1 MGSINKIVKKS
12 PSFIK
17 RLYYN
22 AIPFS
27 KRYGKVYEDTLSFLI
42 ESSKWDIQTKKDYQY
57 LEMKKL
63 LRHCYKNVPFYRNI
77 FISNG
82 WKVEDFRSIDD
93 LKNFPVLTKRII
105 MDNYQNMIAVNFA
118 DHKYYPISTSGTS
131 GDKLKFYVNDEV
143 FKKEAAFN
151 MRAYLEQ
158 GAQMYDTPSVWLRR
172 YVPKESNSPLW
183 YYDYELKRL
192 YMSAYHLNSQT
203 IGMYIDK
210 INSGNYQTICTY
222 PSSAYI
228 FACLCEENDLKL
240 DRVKKIHVTSEKML
254 NQWYDKVE
262 SVFGIKPCGH
272 YGQMEKVSFMHQ
284 TEGSRDYCQNLEYGI
299 DEFYD
304 IGDGTHGLIATGF
317 INYYMP
323 LIRYRTE
330 DTFVIENGKVKEING
345 RSSDILVSSSGS
357 RLPGVNF
364 YSWVDKK
371 MPAIKMFQIIQKT
384 KKSIIFKY
392 VQHPDYND
400 DIYNEILSGLTSR
413 LGDMDYAIIKVAEI
427 TRDEKTQKI
436 RSIIN
441 EVKNYDY

>member
-12 PSFIK
+12 PNFIK

-22 AIPFS
+22 TVPFS
-27 KRYGKVYEDTLSFLI
+27 KRYGKVYEDTLSFLLQ
-42 ESSKWDIQTKKDYQY
+42 SSQWDEQQVKDYQF
-57 LEMKKL
+57 LELRKL
-63 LRHCYKNVPFYRNI
+63 LQHCYHNVPFYKQI
-77 FISNG
+77 FIENN
-82 WKVEDFRSIDD
+82 WKPEDFREIED
-93 LKNFPVLTKRII
+93 LQNFPVLTKKII
-105 MDNYQNMIAVNFA
+105 MDNANLMRAAGYQGQ
-118 DHKYYPISTSGTS
+118 KSYPITTSGSS

-158 GAQMYDTPSVWLRR
+158 GAQMYDIPSVWLRR
-172 YVPKESNSPLW
+172 YVPKESDSPLW
-183 YYDYELKRL
+183 YYDHELKRL
-192 YMSAYHLNSQT
+192 YMSAYHLNDDTISQ
-203 IGMYIDK
+203 YIDK

-228 FACLCEENDLKL
+228 LACLCEENNLKL
-240 DRVKKIHVTSEKML
+240 DLIEKIHVTSEKML

-262 SVFGIKPCGH
+262 DVFNIKPCGH

-284 TEGSRDYCQNLEYGI
+284 TEDSRNYRQNYEYGV

-304 IGDGTHGLIATGF
+304 NGDGTHGLIATGF

-330 DTFVIENGKVKEING
+330 DTFVLEDGKVKEING
-345 RSSDILVSSSGS
+345 RSSDILVSSSGA

-364 YSWVDKK
+364 YSWIDKK
-371 MPAIKMFQIIQKT
+371 MPAVKMFQIIQKSD
-384 KKSIIFKY
+384 KDIIFKY
-392 VQHPDYND
+392 VQNSDCSDNID
-400 DIYNEILSGLTSR
+400 SDILSGLTSR
-413 LGDMDYAIIKVAEI
+413 LGDMNYDIMRVSEI
-427 TRDEKTQKI
+427 PRDERTQKI

-441 EVKNYDY
+441 EVQ